1 MVKSLLFFLLLFSYT
16 YAQEGNETTA
26 FLDTNNSQEF
36 VIVQEKDPLIEKIK
50 SFIEPEVYNK
60 NRRFIDIVFSP
71 RTDYFKNGNINVV
84 KVIATLKENGLLKLF
99 FNKPK
104 ELKLHFKTNGSALF
118 FVKLMSDALRN
129 IGYYRYVTTSSNFNK
144 TEFTWSI
151 SLKSEYATDPLILQK
166 ELLKSGCTITDIQR
180 TSATQWTYTVDMI
193 HGFLNVQKLQDHQK
207 VKLKRSLYA
216 HWLDVSN
223 IDIIT
228 IATSRRNNWY
238 PYVAYYDEA
247 LSLLKVIKKD
257 RRSKRVT
264 IKIPTSARY
273 LKISD
278 IYTLKNVTEDLIL
291 YPRAN
296 HF

>member
-1 MVKSLLFFLLLFSYT
+1 MVKILFFITLFFSFSY
-16 YAQEGNETTA
+16 AENALELETINA
-26 FLDTNNSQEF
+26 NEF
-36 VIVQEKDPLIEKIK
+36 VIQQEQDPLMEKIK
-50 SFIEPEVYNK
+50 NFIEPEKYEQNK
-60 NRRFIDIVFSP
+60 RFIDIIFSP
-71 RTDYFKNGNINVV
+71 RSNFFKNGNINVV

-104 ELKLHFKTNGSALF
+104 ELHLHFKTNGSALF
-118 FVKLMSDALRN
+118 FVKIMSDSLRN
-129 IGYYRYVTTSSNFNK
+129 IGYYRYVTISSNFNK

-166 ELLKSGCTITDIQR
+166 ELLKSGCRIVDISR
-180 TSATQWTYTVDMI
+180 ASSTEWTYVVDMI
-193 HGFLNVQKLQDHQK
+193 HGFLNVEKLQDHKK

-223 IDIIT
+223 VEVIT
-228 IATSRRNNWY
+228 IATSRRNHWY
-238 PYVAYYDEA
+238 PYVAYYDES

-257 RRSKRVT
+257 KRSKRVT
-264 IKIPTSARY
+264 IKIPASAKY

-296 HF
+296 RF